1 MKKKTISA
9 IITAAAIFISCS
21 GIAIAQPNETVKA
34 TLSPQFT
41 IVVDSVERDFYNA
54 DGDEVFP
61 IVYNGTT
68 YLPLRAIGE
77 LMDKNVNWDQ
87 STLTITLSGTR
98 NDSTVTGEK
107 NDNAEKEEISA
118 EVRYD
123 FTIVVDGAVQSF
135 KDANGSAVYPILY
148 EGSTYL
154 PIRAIGTLMGKSV
167 SWDADTQTVYIGTDS
182 ETIVTD
188 ADSFNSGTVT
198 DADSF
203 NSGMPERQDGD
214 KKGNYENNQQIPFEN
229 NQQIPP
235 ENQQT
240 NRPDGNGGKDVIPEQ
255 YEAGITL
262 EEAKAAA
269 LEDAGL
275 DADDVTFTKA
285 KLDYDDGALV
295 YDIEFRYGTTEY
307 EYEINAST
315 GAVVSYDVDIDD

>member
-1 MKKKTISA
+1 MKKKAISA

-98 NDSTVTGEK
+98 NDSTVTGEE

-154 PIRAIGTLMGKSV
+154 PLRAIGTLMGKSV
-167 SWDADTQTVYIGTDS
+167 GWNADTETVYIGGDEN

-188 ADSFNSGTVT
+188 ADTFNSETVT

-203 NSGMPERQDGD
+203 NSAVPERQDGD
-214 KKGNYENNQQIPFEN
+214 KKGNYENNRQT
-229 NQQIPP
+229 PP

-255 YEAGITL
+255 GYETGITL

-269 LEDAGL
+269 LNAAGL
-275 DADDVTFTKA
+275 SESDVTFTKA
-285 KLDYDDGALV
+285 KLDYDDGILV

-307 EYEINAST
+307 EYEINAAT